1 MLRYNE
7 QTDSELCAQ
16 VYSQI
21 RSTSVFDRQSA
32 RETITVI
39 ARHLAAT
46 SDTEPTNVSPL
57 SLSHSSP
64 LAASLGRPGGTSTII
79 LTMLIGV
86 TTLEPPALGLG
97 SSSALSA
104 AEIGDADGRAL
115 VHLAGIV
122 HDVVLASVEHDG
134 VGEHAHDLALQLRR
148 VDDAARRHQ
157 LLGGGQQQHAGGVVR
172 AAAARQ
178 ALVGRGG
185 RRVDGAPARRDRRLD
200 RLHVLRPPDHVAVA
214 VGVAVAH
221 RVAEQRRV
229 LV

>member
-1 MLRYNE
+1 
-7 QTDSELCAQ
+7 
-16 VYSQI
+16 
-21 RSTSVFDRQSA
+21 
-32 RETITVI
+32 
-39 ARHLAAT
+39 
-46 SDTEPTNVSPL
+46 
-57 SLSHSSP
+57 
-64 LAASLGRPGGTSTII
+64 
-79 LTMLIGV
+79 MLIGV

-122 HDVVLASVEHDG
+122 HDVVLTGVEHDG
-134 VGEHAHDLALQLRR
+134 VGKHAHDLTLQLRR

-157 LLGGGQQQHAGGVVR
+157 LLGGGQQQHAGGVAR
-172 AAAARQ
+172 AAAAAARQ

-185 RRVDGAPARRDRRLD
+185 RRIDGAPARRDRRLD